1 MVPNEVKELAKETT
15 KATENIGR
23 MIESIQTDTK
33 GAVEAIAQITTIIK
47 QVNDFQN
54 TIASAV
60 EEQQVTTNEMIRNV
74 TEASK
79 GSTEIASNITNV
91 ATAPKERLKG
101 RPIHKKRLQ
110 RCRKWPRIYRPSS
123 PHSPNREW
131 KGGWSFLG

>member
-1 MVPNEVKELAKETT
+1 MVANEVKELAKETT

-33 GAVEAIAQITTIIK
+33 GAVEAIAQISGIIK

-60 EEQQVTTNEMIRNV
+60 EEQSVTTNEMTRNV

-79 GSTEIASNITNV
+79 GSMEIASNITSVAQAAKGTSEGATDTQKAAAELSKMAANLQAVV
-91 ATAPKERLKG
+91 ATLT
-101 RPIHKKRLQ
+101 
-110 RCRKWPRIYRPSS
+110 
-123 PHSPNREW
+123 
-131 KGGWSFLG
+131 